1 MDDCA
6 HVPAQGE
13 TPTESA
19 RPVAK
24 RRSDAADVTKRTRT
38 AKKRRRAEPAG
49 DAVDLFSL
57 PVEIVLC
64 VLSHCTAVDVARV
77 GLTCRWAAAIAADPV
92 SMAALHRRAVGPPCA
107 NPLCMGRFGDAVDD
121 DYFAAADPAPLN
133 VVRLVEGSTARH
145 DDVDH
150 WHGDVGACIWHDAE
164 KEGGDAATAGVCAQD
179 LTVGKGETANG
190 GNDRGHG
197 DDNDN
202 DNGDDPR
209 GFDAL
214 YDDCAYDRSIADDDN
229 DDDSGD
235 GDGDLLTEDYACA
248 TAGASR
254 RPMHNPSARRL
265 ALKQAVVSGSAHG
278 LPTCVVPAE
287 GLRRRDPRTPC
298 GRYVGPVEIGA
309 AIDEPVW
316 CCGRVPPS
324 LAAAVGPLR
333 AMAMADALA
342 DAMPPPLAEGSAVAT
357 AAAGRS
363 RGGGGK
369 RRNGARAIKTVRRS
383 SAGHT
388 STLAWGFWRDGRL
401 TGPGLVVRASCRVD
415 VGARVE
421 ARWALA
427 WDDNGSRSDGRF
439 HPAADAPFVE
449 RVWRVVG
456 ARAAG
461 VLMCRDRAGAL
472 GAVMTSMADD
482 GATVDALVG
491 PAVHAT
497 LPSIA
502 TGAVGPGRT
511 MRRGETR
518 VRETVTGLMGIDDAD
533 ACLWYPPALAR
544 AHTTVRVARVASVAG
559 TDGAVYRGAVGDDGD
574 RPNGHGAVYALR
586 VDTAGATETVA
597 YEGGWRDGVPH
608 GWGRLF
614 DSTTPADAHR
624 DARPLFVGLF
634 REGAP
639 ADLGTLSPVAGCAV
653 EAAAWWP
660 GLEEADS
667 GGDDDDRNMRDDP
680 AAAPAPRG
688 PGVVHLS
695 CGAQLTCHWDRAG
708 SAPVVHAVRHRD
720 AGLGRAVDGGDCA
733 LVVESLDRP
742 RDAARWTGAIERELL
757 KRTDAVHLMA
767 RSSART
773 GRRTSA
779 RWVAR
784 ALVAPSLRFRVR
796 CGDSPDAVIVVDLAS
811 MLLPWPAA

>member
-1 MDDCA
+1 MDDRVGVLA
-6 HVPAQGE
+6 QSEAPA
-13 TPTESA
+13 ESA

-24 RRSDAADVTKRTRT
+24 RRADAGEATKRTRA
-38 AKKRRRAEPAG
+38 AKKRRRTKPAG

-77 GLTCRWAAAIAADPV
+77 GLTCRWAAAIAADRV

-133 VVRLVEGSTARH
+133 VVRLVDGIETAWRDDAGHWH
-145 DDVDH
+145 DDVD
-150 WHGDVGACIWHDAE
+150 ACIWPDAE
-164 KEGGDAATAGVCAQD
+164 EEQGEEEEGAVLCARACAQD
-179 LTVGKGETANG
+179 RAAEKGEMPNG
-190 GNDRGHG
+190 GGGRD
-197 DDNDN
+197 
-202 DNGDDPR
+202 DDPSKL
-209 GFDAL
+209 DVL
-214 YDDCAYDRSIADDDN
+214 YDDCAYDRGIADDD
-229 DDDSGD
+229 DDDD
-235 GDGDLLTEDYACA
+235 GDDDNDGNGDYLADDRACA
-248 TAGASR
+248 TAGVGGR
-254 RPMHNPSARRL
+254 LVRNPSARRL

-324 LAAAVGPLR
+324 LVAAVGPLR
-333 AMAMADALA
+333 AMAMADALT
-342 DAMPPPLAEGSAVAT
+342 DAMPPPLAEGSA
-357 AAAGRS
+357 AAASVAGRS

-427 WDDNGSRSDGRF
+427 WEDDGSRSDGRF
-439 HPAADAPFVE
+439 RPAADAPFVE

-456 ARAAG
+456 ARTAG

-491 PAVHAT
+491 PAVRAT

-502 TGAVGPGRT
+502 TGSVGPGRT
-511 MRRGETR
+511 MRRGETC

-544 AHTTVRVARVASVAG
+544 AHTTVRVARVASMAG

-586 VDTAGATETVA
+586 VDTVGATETVA

-614 DSTTPADAHR
+614 DSTTPTEAHR

-639 ADLGTLSPVAGCAV
+639 GDLGTLSPVAGCAV

-660 GLEEADS
+660 GSQEED
-667 GGDDDDRNMRDDP
+667 GGDDDDDPRARDDP
-680 AAAPAPRG
+680 ATSPAPRG

-695 CGAQLTCHWDRAG
+695 CGAQLTCHWDRPG
-708 SAPVVHAVRHRD
+708 GVPVVHAVRHRD
-720 AGLGRAVDGGDCA
+720 AGLGRAVDGGDCT

-742 RDAARWTGAIERELL
+742 HDAARWTGAIERELL
-757 KRTDAVHLMA
+757 RRTDAVQLMA
-767 RSSART
+767 RSSARPA
-773 GRRTSA
+773 RRTSA

-784 ALVAPSLRFRVR
+784 ALAAPSLRFRVR

>member
-1 MDDCA
+1 MDDC
-6 HVPAQGE
+6 VDVLAQGA
-13 TPTESA
+13 TPAESA

-24 RRSDAADVTKRTRT
+24 RRADVGDATKRARA
-38 AKKRRRAEPAG
+38 AKKRRRTKSAG

-133 VVRLVEGSTARH
+133 VVRLVEVTTASRDDADRWDDDLDARTWPDAGEGEGGGGGEGDATTAR
-145 DDVDH
+145 VLAQNPT
-150 WHGDVGACIWHDAE
+150 VE
-164 KEGGDAATAGVCAQD
+164 KE
-179 LTVGKGETANG
+179 EMANG
-190 GNDRGHG
+190 GSDRGHC
-197 DDNDN
+197 DDD
-202 DNGDDPR
+202 DDPR
-209 GFDAL
+209 EFDAL
-214 YDDCAYDRSIADDDN
+214 YDDCAYDRGIVDDI
-229 DDDSGD
+229 DDGGGD
-235 GDGDLLTEDYACA
+235 GDGDLLADDHARV
-248 TAGASR
+248 TANVGG
-254 RPMHNPSARRL
+254 RPMQDASARRL

-342 DAMPPPLAEGSAVAT
+342 DAMPPPPIAEGSAAAT
-357 AAAGRS
+357 AVAGRS
-363 RGGGGK
+363 RGGGK
-369 RRNGARAIKTVRRS
+369 RRNGARAVKTVRRS

-427 WDDNGSRSDGRF
+427 WEDDGSRSDGRF
-439 HPAADAPFVE
+439 RPAADAPFVE

-456 ARAAG
+456 ARSAG

-491 PAVHAT
+491 PAVRAT
-497 LPSIA
+497 LQSIP
-502 TGAVGPGRT
+502 TGGVGPGRT
-511 MRRGETR
+511 MRRGETC

-586 VDTAGATETVA
+586 VDTVGATETVA

-639 ADLGTLSPVAGCAV
+639 ADSGTLSPVAGCAV
-653 EAAAWWP
+653 EAAAWWS
-660 GLEEADS
+660 GLE
-667 GGDDDDRNMRDDP
+667 GDDGDGDAHARDEP
-680 AAAPAPRG
+680 AAAPTPRG

-695 CGAQLTCHWDRAG
+695 CGAQLTCHWDRPG
-708 SAPVVHAVRHRD
+708 SVPVVHAVRHRD
-720 AGLGRAVDGGDCA
+720 AALGRAVDGGDCA
-733 LVVESLDRP
+733 LVVEPLDRP
-742 RDAARWTGAIERELL
+742 HDAVRWTRAIERELL
-757 KRTDAVHLMA
+757 RRTDAVHLMA
-767 RSSART
+767 RSSARPA
-773 GRRTSA
+773 RRTPA
-779 RWVAR
+779 RWAAR